1 MAADDV
7 RRLGDVVKQTAGAAG
22 DDALVG
28 PDGAVV
34 DLAGELGVGL
44 GEAALGVGLH
54 LGQQLLGI
62 FQELVDGPGVRGVEG
77 QGDHGLH
84 LAQVDGDH
92 LIIVGVLAGMQ
103 GLVVLRPLVGLV
115 EAPGDLVGL
124 PDGGQTRGLGGHHVD
139 AIAEVDGQ
147 ALDAG
152 ACKLQNAVVHKAAF
166 KGGLHQGDGHVV
178 GADAL
183 PGLAGEIHQHHL
195 GHGGV
200 PGVLQQL
207 LGQLRAALAHGHGAQ
222 GTIAGV
228 GVGAQDHGAA
238 LGHLL
243 PGVGVDHALVGGDVD
258 AAVLLGGGQAEHMVV
273 LVDGAAH
280 GAQAVVTVGQG
291 IGNGEFLH
299 AGGPGLL
306 DDAHIG
312 DVVGHHGVKPDAQL
326 HGIRGLV
333 VGLQDLPGHGP
344 AAGFLPVGGCRLL
357 GDAVYQVHAVVGELD
372 HNGYTSY
379 TFPLRRA
386 QSPSFSGPC

>member
-7 RRLGDVVKQTAGAAG
+7 RRLGDVVEQTAGAAG

-34 DLAGELGVGL
+34 DLIGELGIGL
-44 GEAALGVGLH
+44 GEAALGIGLH
-54 LGQQLLGI
+54 LLQQLLGVL
-62 FQELVDGPGVRGVEG
+62 QELVDGPGVGGMEG

-84 LAQVDGDH
+84 PGQVDGDH
-92 LIIVGVLAGMQ
+92 LVVICVLAGMQ
-103 GLVVLRPLVGLV
+103 GLIILGPLVGLI

-124 PDGGQTRGLGGHHVD
+124 PDGGKTGGLGGHHVD
-139 AIAEVDGQ
+139 AVAEVDGQ
-147 ALDAG
+147 ALDTG
-152 ACKLQNAVVHKAAF
+152 ACELQHAVVDKAAF
-166 KGGLHQGDGHVV
+166 KGGLHQGNGHVV

-183 PGLAGEIHQHHL
+183 PGRTGEVYQHHL
-195 GHGGV
+195 GHGGI

-222 GTIAGV
+222 GAVAGV

-243 PGVGVDHALVGGDVD
+243 PGIGVDDALVGGNID
-258 AAVLLGGGQAEHMVV
+258 AAVLLGGGQAEHVV
-273 LVDGAAH
+273 ILVDGAAH

-291 IGNGEFLH
+291 VGNGELLH

-312 DVVGHHGVKPDAQL
+312 DVVGHHGVEADAQL
-326 HGIRGLV
+326 HGVRGHV
-333 VGLQDLPGHGP
+333 VSLQDLPGHGP
-344 AAGFLPVGGCRLL
+344 AAGFLL
-357 GDAVYQVHAVVGELD
+357 GRGRSFLGNAVYQVHAVVGELD
-372 HNGYTSY
+372 HNGFTSY
-379 TFPLRRA
+379 ILPPRRA
-386 QSPSFSGPC
+386 QSPSLFGPG